1 MQSFVVEIGAEIRC
15 GQQKAEPSYPPENVC
30 CLRLAIVRVS
40 LWELIDVSLSG
51 CLATEMTNVIF
62 MKVSTSVSQ
71 ATRIR
76 KPTLPRVV
84 GRVVLLNSLR
94 NNFEKRRL

>member
-71 ATRIR
+71 ATGIR
-76 KPTLPRVV
+76 SMKTGIAKSVWTRSTLKFVTQQ
-84 GRVVLLNSLR
+84 L
-94 NNFEKRRL
+94 